1 MSVPRITQ
9 RVARR
14 EYESRI
20 APRTLL
26 RVFWQKQLH
35 MIARATIPPDLAG
48 RLLIWAEGYREH
60 LRQAVEGAEQL
71 DAEEGES

>member
-1 MSVPRITQ
+1 MSEQTQ
-9 RVARR
+9 QLRDTLERVNADIAAARA
-14 EYESRI
+14 Y
-20 APRTLL
+20 
-26 RVFWQKQLH
+26 VKGG
-35 MIARATIPPDLAG
+35 ATIPPDLAG